1 MKKNEER
8 HLITS
13 SKPKS
18 PIAEAYR
25 TLRTNIHFSGLDNPY
40 KTIMVTSAGPG
51 EGKSTTLANLGVA
64 MAQAGKQVLL
74 VDCDLRKPVQH
85 KIFEVPNNK
94 GVTNVLVEQLR
105 PDDIIHPTMMENLFL
120 LSSGPIPP
128 NPSELLSSERMKNL
142 VEGLKKQYDA
152 VLFDAPPALA
162 VTDAALLSSRVDGVI
177 LVLKSGAAK
186 IDMAQQA
193 KEQIEKA
200 NGKFIGSVLY
210 GVSYS
215 GEDYHYYYYYGE
227 KKGRQKNA

>member
-1 MKKNEER
+1 MKRNEER
-8 HLITS
+8 HLITA

-18 PIAEAYR
+18 PVAEAYR
-25 TLRTNIHFSGLDNPY
+25 TLRTNIHFSGLDSPY

-51 EGKSTTLANLGVA
+51 EGKSTTLSNLGVA
-64 MAQAGKQVLL
+64 MAQAGMQVLI

-85 KIFEVPNNK
+85 KIFELPNQK

-105 PDDIIHPTMMENLFL
+105 AEDIIHSTKVCNLSVL
-120 LSSGPIPP
+120 TSGLIPP
-128 NPSELLSSERMKNL
+128 NPSELLSSERMKSL
-142 VEGLKKQYDA
+142 AEGLKDQFDI

-162 VTDAALLSSRVDGVI
+162 VTDAAVLSSRVDGVI
-177 LVLKSGAAK
+177 LVLKSGVAK
-186 IDMAQQA
+186 IDMAKQA

-210 GVSYS
+210 GVSFS

-227 KKGRQKNA
+227 KKGRRKNA